1 MQTDAEGTGTWSIH
15 DDMAHTTPEC
25 ARQELLPGSVG
36 YVSVDSHSIAEL
48 KPQTYSPVSHMETQT
63 PPGLD
68 PSAQGAFDWK
78 AKATELEAALHEAQ
92 ETLAEQMGAAER
104 VLESKSLC
112 NDSTYVPLNASSG
125 VSETG
130 LYEDY
135 EAGSEACFE
144 EDVSLLAG
152 GGRNVSFGAVPDS
165 THLTEVVAMT
175 DVACATEDSG
185 PQMPEP
191 VQCVDT
197 GSDAVNFEGAKMRE
211 TGSDAATLHC
221 VETVET
227 ASDAVA
233 FEGPVKIDAG
243 CLTDFVQIPDNISM
257 ATNSTQTRTE
267 MGDSTTQTRID
278 VAVQGS
284 QTRTEVGVCA
294 TQTLVEISHA
304 ASATDAKVTSHAGVQ
319 TYPEFVEAP
328 AEGIKENDEPAS
340 EDVFLEEESDSES
353 SVCSIPVF
361 EDPLRAKTQ
370 ALAESKA
377 SLSANLE
384 PLTLGAV
391 AGPPDTMPAA
401 QHCGAQRS
409 CVHCSHGAPAAL
421 SVPAPTSQASWDG
434 VREVDMRE
442 PQPWAAW
449 LSPELPAHPLP
460 QPKQVPPGG
469 PVPPMDPCLARS
481 QLIVR
486 SAELERLKTESVHRQ
501 CLQASNLRA
510 PVSVQSFVAEI
521 RSVMI
526 A

>member
-1 MQTDAEGTGTWSIH
+1 MD
-15 DDMAHTTPEC
+15 
-25 ARQELLPGSVG
+25 
-36 YVSVDSHSIAEL
+36 
-48 KPQTYSPVSHMETQT
+48 K
-63 PPGLD
+63 
-68 PSAQGAFDWK
+68 
-78 AKATELEAALHEAQ
+78 
-92 ETLAEQMGAAER
+92 
-104 VLESKSLC
+104 
-112 NDSTYVPLNASSG
+112 
-125 VSETG
+125 
-130 LYEDY
+130 
-135 EAGSEACFE
+135 
-144 EDVSLLAG
+144 
-152 GGRNVSFGAVPDS
+152 
-165 THLTEVVAMT
+165 
-175 DVACATEDSG
+175 
-185 PQMPEP
+185 
-191 VQCVDT
+191 
-197 GSDAVNFEGAKMRE
+197 
-211 TGSDAATLHC
+211 
-221 VETVET
+221 VET

-243 CLTDFVQIPDNISM
+243 CLTDFVHIPDNISM
-257 ATNSTQTRTE
+257 ATNSTQTRTK
-267 MGDSTTQTRID
+267 MGDSTTQTRIN

-319 TYPEFVEAP
+319 TYQEFVEAP

-384 PLTLGAV
+384 PLALGAV

-401 QHCGAQRS
+401 QHYGAQRS

-421 SVPAPTSQASWDG
+421 SAPAPTSQASWDG
-434 VREVDMRE
+434 VREVDMCE

-481 QLIVR
+481 QLLVR
-486 SAELERLKTESVHRQ
+486 SAELERLKAESVHRQ

-510 PVSVQSFVAEI
+510 PVSVQSFMAEI